1 MEIAYAAQQE
11 AQRLEAELAEK
22 NRLAEI
28 ARVEAERLAY
38 EQEQLRIAEMKRL
51 EEEQAAEEERYRL
64 AE

>member
-1 MEIAYAAQQE
+1 M
-11 AQRLEAELAEK
+11 
-22 NRLAEI
+22 AEI

-64 AE
+64 AEL